1 MGGFAERSG
10 PILAVVLDS
19 NEARA
24 LDALDHD
31 LNISIGQSDVV
42 SYSRDCSYGIDLVDA
57 GLIDGCV
64 VLSSQ
69 KYSLIAFKRRFE
81 GAHAGRPSDYK
92 GDHRVWENDYVPD
105 GHHRTSHDIVRRVVS
120 ELIHRYRP
128 RSRTSLQIPN
138 FTPDPELHSRSR
150 TSLQIPNFTPDPELH
165 SRSRTSLQIPNFTR
179 IAYQAAERWRRSLHP
194 KSD

>member
-69 KYSLIAFKRRFE
+69 KYSLIAFKRRFK

-92 GDHRVWENDYVPD
+92 GDDRVGKNATAPVGNN
-105 GHHRTSHDIVRRVVS
+105 GHPQAAVGRVVG
-120 ELIHRYRP
+120 ELIHLIVPEPRP
-128 RSRTSLQIPN
+128 QL
-138 FTPDPELHSRSR
+138 
-150 TSLQIPNFTPDPELH
+150 
-165 SRSRTSLQIPNFTR
+165 
-179 IAYQAAERWRRSLHP
+179 
-194 KSD
+194 